1 MYPSTSFDGAT
12 APQLAWQGSL
22 FGLDDPV
29 IDPGFGAAE
38 RHQLDE
44 WCWIDH
50 VPRWLQGSDLVF
62 AELVAWLPWRRRQVV
77 MYDRLVAEPRLSCW
91 WGRSADGLPEPLPVL
106 GEARSVLSQ
115 RYDRPFDSIG
125 FNLYRDGRDSVAW
138 HGDRV
143 AGAVAEPVVA
153 VVSVGAPRPFLL
165 RPRGGGP
172 SRGFLL
178 GQGDLLVMGGD
189 CQARWEHTVPKVAAA
204 AGPRV
209 SVTYRHGAPSP
220 PSATLDGPWTTSTT
234 SSASTSSP
242 VRPADP

>member
-1 MYPSTSFDGAT
+1 MIEHMYPSGSLDGSA

-22 FGLDDPV
+22 FGLDDPAV
-29 IDPGFGAAE
+29 DPRLSGCE

-44 WCWIDH
+44 WCWVDH

-62 AELVAWLPWRRRQVV
+62 VELVARLPWRRRQVV
-77 MYDRLVAEPRLSCW
+77 MYDHLVDEPRLSCW
-91 WGRSADGLPEPLPVL
+91 WRHTATGPPEPLAVL
-106 GEARSVLSQ
+106 GDARTLLAE

-143 AGAVAEPVVA
+143 GGAAAEPVVA
-153 VVSVGAPRPFLL
+153 VLSVGAPRPFLL
-165 RPRGGGP
+165 RPRGGGA

-189 CQARWEHTVPKVAAA
+189 CQARWEHTVPKVSSA
-204 AGPRV
+204 AGPRI
-209 SVTYRHGAPSP
+209 SVTFRHGAPGVP
-220 PSATLDGPWTTSTT
+220 GATLG
-234 SSASTSSP
+234 
-242 VRPADP
+242 